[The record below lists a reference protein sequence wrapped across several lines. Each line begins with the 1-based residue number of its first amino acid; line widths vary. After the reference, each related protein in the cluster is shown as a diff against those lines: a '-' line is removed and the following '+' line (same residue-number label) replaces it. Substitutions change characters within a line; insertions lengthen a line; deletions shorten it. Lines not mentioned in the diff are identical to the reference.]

1 MAERYYVQNT
11 GDDYLVRELQRP
23 GAIPGPD
30 DVIIRSFG
38 KHGSEDAH
46 HYARTANEVQRK
58 LDALNGQWVNHAVLP
73 T

>member
-1 MAERYYVQNT
+1 MKTPVSTWNIIM
-11 GDDYLVRELQRP
+11 RELQRP
-23 GAIPGPD
+23 DADPGPD

-46 HYARTANEVQRK
+46 HYARTANEVQRR
-58 LDALNGQWVNHAVLP
+58 LDTLNGQWANHAVLP